1 MTTAKD
7 TYSSF
12 NDTTVEF
19 VTGVQERIID
29 AHQQAASAVA
39 SIVTDLP
46 DWLPERP
53 ESPDT
58 KGMVEES
65 FSLQARLLEA
75 NKAFTLGVLDA
86 WSEAAPKASTTKSS
100 KSSKA

>member
-12 NDTTVEF
+12 NDSALEF

-29 AHQQAASAVA
+29 AHQQVASAVA
-39 SIVTDLP
+39 SLVGDGP
-46 DWLPERP
+46 DWLPEPP
-53 ESPDT
+53 EGAPDT
-58 KGMVEES
+58 KGLLEES

-86 WSEAAPKASTTKSS
+86 WSEAAPKFSSTKSTKSS
-100 KSSKA
+100 K